1 MVDREDPPINEKEI
15 LEAARKAV
23 EAGRD
28 VQRAI
33 RDLVLEGLGRGRLTA
48 ERTRKV
54 VQAVTE
60 GAARGAASE
69 SADLQDAL
77 KKAMAGLE
85 EALGMTATA
94 TRLAIEEAVANLK
107 DFTSHDLK
115 RALDDLLALE
125 KLFLDSVA
133 DVARGARGT
142 GSGILHDLGTHTR
155 RTGTSFG
162 EKAREAAE
170 TLKRQV
176 ARSAAEGMRVGK
188 DTAIAVSARLARSAS
203 DILAGLAT
211 RLEAEQRPDDAA
223 PSPSPSPDEP
233 VEPR

>member
-1 MVDREDPPINEKEI
+1 MTGMVDREDPPINEKEI

-77 KKAMAGLE
+77 KK
-85 EALGMTATA
+85 
-94 TRLAIEEAVANLK
+94 
-107 DFTSHDLK
+107 SHWP
-115 RALDDLLALE
+115 
-125 KLFLDSVA
+125 
-133 DVARGARGT
+133 
-142 GSGILHDLGTHTR
+142 GS
-155 RTGTSFG
+155 
-162 EKAREAAE
+162 K
-170 TLKRQV
+170 KPWV
-176 ARSAAEGMRVGK
+176 
-188 DTAIAVSARLARSAS
+188 
-203 DILAGLAT
+203 
-211 RLEAEQRPDDAA
+211 
-223 PSPSPSPDEP
+223 
-233 VEPR
+233 